1 MCGIAGNTVAEAK
14 LNMTQSEYLMWR
26 EYRRLRGSLNTGR
39 RVEQA
44 VGNLMAFYHNG
55 KVKSQHRIDAIKL
68 MPHEDQ
74 PEDVE
79 IDLFEALAGGLV

>member
-1 MCGIAGNTVAEAK
+1 MAV
-14 LNMTQSEYLMWR
+14 WR
-26 EYRRLRGSLNTGR
+26 AYRLKRGSLNVGR

-55 KVKSQHRIDAIKL
+55 KVKQQHRIDALTL

-74 PEDVE
+74 PEEVE
-79 IDLFEALAGGLV
+79 VDLFEALAGGLL